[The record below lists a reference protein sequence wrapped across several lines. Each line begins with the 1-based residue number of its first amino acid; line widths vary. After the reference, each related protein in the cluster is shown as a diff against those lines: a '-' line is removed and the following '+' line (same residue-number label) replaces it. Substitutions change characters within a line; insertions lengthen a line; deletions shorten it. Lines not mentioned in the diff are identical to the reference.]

1 MQKNVGGL
9 DRTARLVLGPVLMA
23 AGAFAP
29 VDNWLRITLGVLGVT
44 MLLTGA
50 FSF

>member
-1 MQKNVGGL
+1 MEKNVGNL

-23 AGAFAP
+23 AGVFAP
-29 VDNWLRITLGVLGVT
+29 VDNWLRITLGVIGVAL
-44 MLLTGA
+44 LLTGS